1 MIEVKQHIHGDSIT
15 TIYKGTKKSLICA
28 GVVTESMFPAKAS
41 YRKTSKRSHPE
52 SGHWYI
58 TQLVDELWSVY
69 YYSDLDQVENYPFC
83 QTDEQEAIVKA
94 YVERC
99 NIRQHISH
107 VPFSSEAAIS
117 IGQRM
122 FRAYGYAFMKTKDNG

>member
-15 TIYKGTKKSLICA
+15 TIYKGTKQALILS
-28 GVVTESMFPAKAS
+28 GVVTESMFPVKAS

-58 TQLVDELWSVY
+58 TQSADEHIWSVY
-69 YYSDLDQVENYPFC
+69 YYNDLEQVENYPFC
-83 QTDEQEAIVKA
+83 QTDEQESIVKE
-94 YVERC
+94 YVEKRGLK
-99 NIRQHISH
+99 QHISH

-122 FRAYGYAFMKTKDNG
+122 YRAYAYAFMATKDK